1 MFLLL
6 VKGSRTL
13 VYCMPELYAVSF
25 MFNYVP
31 DSHSSSI
38 CENANIFYVPEFI
51 LVVLKADNFE
61 HLLLDAF

>member
-1 MFLLL
+1 
-6 VKGSRTL
+6 
-13 VYCMPELYAVSF
+13 